1 MNSFYNGEIFSLI
14 HVIWYVMRAI
24 RFRKLALWT
33 RPIVRRGVRNR
44 MVTKGYRKGVYERI
58 TKGTGRIVDWV
69 IESFG

>member
-1 MNSFYNGEIFSLI
+1 
-14 HVIWYVMRAI
+14 
-24 RFRKLALWT
+24 
-33 RPIVRRGVRNR
+33 